1 LLPDIP
7 QTVTLILFLVL
18 TVLALLRRT
27 GQIDI
32 PRSSYIY
39 YLWAFFLFFVVSDFL
54 SFKAGIW
61 ILAVISFLSLRE
73 YFSMV
78 DIRLQDRW
86 AILGAYLSI
95 PFMIYYIQ
103 IEWYGLFI
111 ISIPVYAFLGIPFLI
126 TLGGKEVK
134 GSILSTGIIDFGLFL
149 FVYCIGHIGYLALFA
164 TFKAVMLIVAVA
176 LCDINAYILK
186 VYRKPPPERFVLLYA
201 VTTPQTLVLTW
212 VLSPW
217 TGIPY
222 EHSVVLGF
230 LIPFL
235 VAMGRHT
242 MDFLMA
248 DLGVEK
254 NKLRPG
260 RGQVIANLRSFLYT
274 APAVFHYI
282 RYFLT

>member
-1 LLPDIP
+1 MVSDIP
-7 QTVTLILFLVL
+7 KIVVLALFLVL
-18 TVLALLRRT
+18 TVLAFLRKAGR
-27 GQIDI
+27 INI

-39 YLWAFFLFFVVSDFL
+39 YLWAFFLFFVISDFL
-54 SFKAGIW
+54 SFKVGIW

-86 AILGAYLSI
+86 AVLGAYLSI
-95 PFMIYYIQ
+95 PFMIHYIL

-111 ISIPVYAFLGIPFLI
+111 ISIPVYAFLVVPFLI

-134 GSILSTGIIDFGLFL
+134 GSILSTGIIDLGLFL
-149 FVYCIGHIGYLALFA
+149 FVYCIGHIGYLALFS
-164 TFKAVMLIVAVA
+164 TFKAVMLILAVA

-186 VYRKPPPERFVLLYA
+186 IYKKSPAERFVLLYA
-201 VTTPQTLVLTW
+201 VTAPQTLVLTW

-222 EHSVVLGF
+222 EHSVVMGF

-248 DLGVEK
+248 DLGVDKE
-254 NKLRPG
+254 KLRPG
-260 RGQVIANLRSFLYT
+260 RGEVIASLRSFLYT